1 MPDYRFHP
9 RELAWQR
16 FIEMTLERLDS
27 EMAVT
32 QADLDNLTTE
42 LTSDEGAI
50 QTEITALQAANPN
63 LDLTGLTAAVA
74 KAATLVPAA
83 APVDS
88 TPPAADSPASTDP
101 ASSTEPAAPVAA
113 DPAPVDADP
122 TSSAD
127 PAAPVAADPA
137 PVDPVADAA

>member
-16 FIEMTLERLDS
+16 FIEMNLERLDS

-42 LTSDEGAI
+42 LTADDGAI

-63 LDLTGLTAAVA
+63 LDLTGLKAAVA
-74 KAATLVPAA
+74 KTGDLVPAA

-101 ASSTEPAAPVAA
+101 TSSPASTDPASSVPTDAP
-113 DPAPVDADP
+113 PVDA
-122 TSSAD
+122 T
-127 PAAPVAADPA
+127 PVAADPA
-137 PVDPVADAA
+137 PVDPAAPVADAA